1 MDKDNMQ
8 TLSWP
13 LGCAQLIVEREYIA
27 EIPMIMKDIV
37 TLESIELQ
45 QCCPSII
52 TSAECTL
59 ESQHDAGN
67 NTLEN
72 MKKKAGTTNNSE
84 ASKPKERH
92 IVSWSQEE
100 DDILREHIRVHG
112 SDKQPALSE
121 ESAGSSEYC
130 TGSTLLA
137 HGVGDNREK
146 SEAEGEPGRG
156 QLSGLPNSTNSR
168 SVHKII
174 SVDILTLRWA
184 GCKHLPTH
192 RLGST

>member
-1 MDKDNMQ
+1 MLRQ
-8 TLSWP
+8 
-13 LGCAQLIVEREYIA
+13 
-27 EIPMIMKDIV
+27 
-37 TLESIELQ
+37 
-45 QCCPSII
+45 
-52 TSAECTL
+52 
-59 ESQHDAGN
+59 
-67 NTLEN
+67 N
-72 MKKKAGTTNNSE
+72 MKKKAGTTNSSE

-121 ESAGSSEYC
+121 ESAGSSEYS

-137 HGVGDNREK
+137 HGVGDDREK
-146 SEAEGEPGRG
+146 SEAELFCGHEFRSFLDSTTAVFALLEVCNGGEPGRG
-156 QLSGLPNSTNSR
+156 QLSGLPNSTDSR

-192 RLGST
+192 RLGGT